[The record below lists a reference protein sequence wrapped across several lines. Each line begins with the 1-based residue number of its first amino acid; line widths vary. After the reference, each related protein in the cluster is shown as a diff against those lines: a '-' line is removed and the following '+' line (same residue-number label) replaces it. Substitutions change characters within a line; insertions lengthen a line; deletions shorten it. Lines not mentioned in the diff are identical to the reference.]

1 MRTGSVI
8 LAIGLL
14 VGLTSPGPIDA
25 QQSYP
30 RVYGSTGH
38 PYGPTQAHYQYQRQY
53 GQQWHGYDGST
64 SRPAIS
70 TGTPFLGAS
79 MYSGWGGG
87 FWVGGS
93 FPGFGWGYYGP
104 NVFAPPV
111 AYAPGLS
118 YYGPAVATQY
128 GYYGTPGAYLPYPN
142 YAVAQNPALLTSPLA
157 DAMRENQLRWGTD
170 LPLSKPD
177 PVTRPALPSSTEAKL
192 RSLRAQMNGDE
203 HLRRQSWLNAY
214 AEYKKAVDVAGDRAE
229 AHFRLGIALVTIQHY
244 DTALLAFQRAL
255 HLDPQLPQ
263 SGLTLRSLY
272 GEGSD
277 LTINSVISRLTAN
290 AEQDIRDPNR
300 LFLLGLML
308 HFHGDA
314 RAREILDVGY
324 RLAGRGQHFL
334 AFLQPQPIANPAVPP
349 AAQPLPEAPQP
360 GLPPAP
366 LSPVIPGPDAGPKAN
381 ELPAA
386 PRPTSDLSFPAKVGT
401 TTTNLDG
408 PLLVPPA
415 P

>member
-1 MRTGSVI
+1 MRIRPAMLVTGLVVGMLGSV
-8 LAIGLL
+8 
-14 VGLTSPGPIDA
+14 PCQA

-30 RVYGSTGH
+30 RVYGSTGQ

-53 GQQWHGYDGST
+53 GQQWHGYDAST
-64 SRPAIS
+64 STVVN
-70 TGTPFLGAS
+70 TGTPFLGGG
-79 MYSGWGGG
+79 YYGGWGGG
-87 FWVGGS
+87 LWFGGY
-93 FPGFGWGYYGP
+93 FPGVAWGFYGP
-104 NVFAPPV
+104 RAYIPPV

-118 YYGPAVATQY
+118 YYGPAVATNY

-142 YAVAQNPALLTSPLA
+142 HGFAQNPVPYTAPLA
-157 DAMRENQLRWGTD
+157 DAWRENQLRWGAD
-170 LPLSKPD
+170 LPPSKPD
-177 PVTRPALPSSTEAKL
+177 PITRPALPSSTDAKL
-192 RSLRAQMNGDE
+192 RSLRAQMSGDE
-203 HLRRQSWLNAY
+203 HLRRQAWQHAY
-214 AEYKKAVDVAGDRAE
+214 VEYKKAVELADDRAE

-277 LTINSVISRLTAN
+277 LTINSIISRMTSH

-308 HFHGDA
+308 HFHGDP

-324 RLAGRGQHFL
+324 RLAGRGSHFL
-334 AFLQPQPIANPAVPP
+334 AFLQPQPANPVNNP
-349 AAQPLPEAPQP
+349 AAP
-360 GLPPAP
+360 GTLPPAP
-366 LSPVIPGPDAGPKAN
+366 LNPVIPGPDNNPN
-381 ELPAA
+381 ELPEA
-386 PRPTSDLSFPAKVGT
+386 PRPT
-401 TTTNLDG
+401 LDGQPQALNNG